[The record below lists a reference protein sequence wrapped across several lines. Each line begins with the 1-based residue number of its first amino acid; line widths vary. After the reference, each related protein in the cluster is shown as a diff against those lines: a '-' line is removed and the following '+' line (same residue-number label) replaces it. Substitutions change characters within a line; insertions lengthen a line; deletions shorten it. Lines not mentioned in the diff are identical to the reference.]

1 MLMMT
6 AYMRYLADITKTNTE
21 RPLNNH
27 INFIISG
34 RIKKE
39 SRLVIK
45 LIYPLFLLFLDIFT
59 LKSYDFIY

>member
-1 MLMMT
+1 MT
-6 AYMRYLADITKTNTE
+6 TACMQYYKDITKTNTE
-21 RPLNNH
+21 RPLN
-27 INFIISG
+27 IYIKFIISG

-59 LKSYDFIY
+59 LKSYDYIY